1 MRDHYLIPKFLM
13 WGLILCGVVFFS
25 FSASHGQ
32 AQHPSTESTRSGNVA
47 RGKYLVE
54 GVAMCGT
61 CHTPRTDNGELERDH
76 WLEGASLWLQPSR
89 PDSNWPLK
97 APRISGNPAGTD
109 AELITLLTTGVWKGS
124 HLRPPM
130 PQFRMSREDAESVV
144 AYLRSLSGG
153 SLSGTPAGNSG
164 K

>member
-1 MRDHYLIPKFLM
+1 MHAHHPIPKFLM
-13 WGLILCGVVFFS
+13 WGLIFCGVVFFS
-25 FSASHGQ
+25 FSASQGQ
-32 AQHPSTESTRSGNVA
+32 AQHPSTESTRSGNVT

-61 CHTPRTDNGELERDH
+61 CHTPRSENGALERDH

-124 HLRPPM
+124 YLRAPM
-130 PQFRMSREDAESVV
+130 PQFRMSHDDAEAVV
-144 AYLRSLSGG
+144 AYLRSLPGG
-153 SLSGTPAGNSG
+153 SLSGAPAGNGG